1 MRFLGT
7 VLAAALLLVLVYLF
21 AGWMVDGYFG
31 GNIVPDGAVPDAW
44 AAPNSWGEWRDITF
58 VFMSLFWLL
67 SGLMLLAVLTA
78 VFFLVITIRRML
90 RESVT
95 PAVDSLKE
103 SLDQIKGT
111 AEFAGETV
119 VSPIIRVYSVVKGVR
134 AGVSAVTNLPG
145 FVRGRRKK
153 KGRKK

>member
-1 MRFLGT
+1 MRFFGT
-7 VLAAALLLVLVYLF
+7 VLAAALLLVLVYLL

-31 GNIVPDGAVPDAW
+31 GNIVPDAAVPNAW
-44 AAPNSWGEWRDITF
+44 AAPDSWAEWRDITF
-58 VFMSLFWLL
+58 VLMAGFWLL

-78 VFFLVITIRRML
+78 VFFLVLTIRKML
-90 RESVT
+90 RENVT

-134 AGVSAVTNLPG
+134 AGVSAVTHLPD

-153 KGRKK
+153 GRKK

>member
-7 VLAAALLLVLVYLF
+7 VLAAALLLVLIYLVT
-21 AGWMVDGYFG
+21 GWMVDGYLG

-44 AAPNSWGEWRDITF
+44 AAPDSWSEWRDITF
-58 VFMSLFWLL
+58 VFMSFFWLL
-67 SGLMLLAVLTA
+67 SGLMLLIVLTA
-78 VFFLVITIRRML
+78 TLFLVITVRRML
-90 RESVT
+90 RDSVT
-95 PAVDSLKE
+95 PAVDSLKQ

-119 VSPIIRVYSVVKGVR
+119 ASPIIRVYSVVKGVR
-134 AGVSAVTNLPG
+134 AGVAAVTNLPN
-145 FVRGRRKK
+145 FVRGRKK